1 MFEAEARWLRAVV
14 DLFPPGRLPPLLN
27 LGSSSTDI
35 REIV

>member
-1 MFEAEARWLRAVV
+1 ML
-14 DLFPPGRLPPLLN
+14 DLFPPERLPPLLN